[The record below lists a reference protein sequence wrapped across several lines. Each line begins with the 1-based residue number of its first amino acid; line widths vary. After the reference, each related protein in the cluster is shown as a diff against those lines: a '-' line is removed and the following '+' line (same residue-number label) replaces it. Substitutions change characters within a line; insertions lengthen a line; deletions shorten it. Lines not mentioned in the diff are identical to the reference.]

1 MPRANRRTINPREG
15 GFTLVELL
23 VAVTILSIGI
33 ISVGQIF
40 AVSSR
45 NVSFG
50 RTETMAVGLAREIQE
65 KILSEAFDDVIS
77 VFDDVDTDNPG
88 TLTNPCQVWADHLR
102 DQLGPNGRGTIQI
115 RTAEEDPEILAGM
128 LSVEV
133 DISWKVDGQSFHV
146 PLNFAIC
153 KIGI

>member
-1 MPRANRRTINPREG
+1 MNRRARNSREG

-23 VAVTILSIGI
+23 IAVTILSVGI

-40 AVSSR
+40 AISSR
-45 NVSFG
+45 TATFG

-65 KILSEAFDDVIS
+65 KIMSEAFDDVVS
-77 VFDDVDTDNPG
+77 VFDDIDTDNPG
-88 TLTNPCQVWADHLR
+88 SLTNPCQIWAAHLT

-115 RTAEEDPEILAGM
+115 RTPEEDPEILDGM
-128 LSVEV
+128 LSVEIT
-133 DISWKVDGQSFHV
+133 ISWMVNGQSFEV
-146 PLNFAIC
+146 PLYFALC

>member
-1 MPRANRRTINPREG
+1 MPQTKHRNKDPRQG

-23 VAVTILSIGI
+23 IAVTILSIGI

-40 AVSSR
+40 AISSR
-45 NVSFG
+45 NATFG

-65 KILSEAFDDVIS
+65 KIMSESFDDVIS
-77 VFDDVDTDNPG
+77 VFDNVDTDNPG
-88 TLTNPCQVWADHLR
+88 TLTNPCVIWGDHLR

-115 RTAEEDPEILAGM
+115 QTAEEDAEILAGM

-133 DISWKVDGQSFHV
+133 EISWKVGGQSFRV
-146 PLNFAIC
+146 PLNFAMA